1 MINETTLDAIEAA
14 VESAGFTAQGIAS
27 VKQAFP
33 GMRLTYC
40 LIDDMEAKR
49 PYRECEG
56 FSLFLVGGSD
66 HCLGV
71 TYTIEQA
78 IGVVIAEES

>member
-1 MINETTLDAIEAA
+1 MINDTVLDAIEAA
-14 VESAGFTAQGIAS
+14 VAAAGFTAQGMAS

-33 GMRLTYC
+33 GTRLTYC

-49 PYRECEG
+49 PYRDCEG

-71 TYTIEQA
+71 TYNTEQA
-78 IGVVIAEES
+78 IGVVIAEE

>member
-1 MINETTLDAIEAA
+1 MINDTTLDAIEAA
-14 VESAGFTAQGIAS
+14 VAAAGFTPQGMAS

-40 LIDDMEAKR
+40 LVDDMEAKR

-66 HCLGV
+66 HCLGI
-71 TYTIEQA
+71 TYNLEQA
-78 IGVVIAEES
+78 IGVVIAEE

>member
-1 MINETTLDAIEAA
+1 MLNDTILDAIEAVVA
-14 VESAGFTAQGIAS
+14 TAGFTAQGIAS

-49 PYRECEG
+49 PYRQCEG

-71 TYTIEQA
+71 THNIEQA
-78 IGVVIAEES
+78 IGVVIAEE